1 MSANLEMDLSYGYF
15 IDTLPRAVPLANLWI
30 GMGKGFFF
38 GALIALIACHFGLKV
53 RPNTESL
60 SSRTT
65 SAVVTAITL
74 VIIVDAIFAILTRSI
89 GTPG

>member
-1 MSANLEMDLSYGYF
+1 MSGIALRR
-15 IDTLPRAVPLANLWI
+15 T
-30 GMGKGFFF
+30 